1 MLAQIEKVMQGFFH
15 ERLCKLASMPTI
27 QEILQDFRPLLD
39 VSDEQIE
46 RADSELFVQVR
57 RLLHDLLSSKETFFV
72 NQIGGVRPGDISHTP
87 LSKELARIQLALPI
101 CYI

>member
-1 MLAQIEKVMQGFFH
+1 MFDQIEKVMQGFFPEH
-15 ERLCKLASMPTI
+15 LCKLASMATI
-27 QEILQDFRPLLD
+27 QEILQHLRPLLD

-57 RLLHDLLSSKETFFV
+57 RLLHNLLSSYETFFV
-72 NQIGGVRPGDISHTP
+72 NQIGGVRPGDKDHIP
-87 LSKELARIQLALPI
+87 LSEELARIQLALSI